1 MGDSTNIIATKDFDI
16 IKPYLEQYYC
26 LIKFFY
32 DINKLQ
38 INADKNQVCIYVK
51 GKSNLNK
58 LRDFSFQADNYV
70 IKNKSSIKILGFY
83 LNSELKIGQQL
94 NTIISQCYNKVHSI
108 KILSKYTNIKTRL
121 KFINAHMLGKLLYM
135 LPLIS
140 SVNKEQLKKVH
151 NLIMFS
157 ARTIIGNYCFK
168 VSCKKILEQI
178 NWLSSNQLIEWSIIK
193 SIHKI
198 LYYKKTFKFT

>member
-1 MGDSTNIIATKDFDI
+1 M
-16 IKPYLEQYYC
+16 
-26 LIKFFY
+26 
-32 DINKLQ
+32 
-38 INADKNQVCIYVK
+38 
-51 GKSNLNK
+51 
-58 LRDFSFQADNYV
+58 
-70 IKNKSSIKILGFY
+70 IKNKRSIKILGVY

-108 KILSKYTNIKTRL
+108 KTLSKYTTANTRL

-140 SVNKEQLKKVH
+140 SASKEQLKKVH

-178 NWLSSNQLIEWSIIK
+178 NWLSSNQLIKWSIIK

-198 LYYKKTFKFT
+198 LYYKKTQNLNNYFKPNKRRCASIAPKIFPKTKFTRDFFLYKGLEYYNSIPSDILKCEPRIFKKKGLKYIKSNFDVH